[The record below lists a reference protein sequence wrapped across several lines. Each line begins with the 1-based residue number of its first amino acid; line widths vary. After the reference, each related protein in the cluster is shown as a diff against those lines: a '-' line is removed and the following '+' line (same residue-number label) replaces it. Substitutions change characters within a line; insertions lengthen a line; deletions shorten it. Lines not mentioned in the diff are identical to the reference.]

1 MHLGAR
7 PRDLRLAGGGD
18 VTGNGRVAGLTDER
32 IYEVFARKDR
42 ADRFEHVGTVTAPN
56 RELARV
62 YAWQTYDE
70 AKWFEMIV
78 APRAAFHRVN
88 RDEVPF
94 TLWPEVVS

>member
-1 MHLGAR
+1 M
-7 PRDLRLAGGGD
+7 
-18 VTGNGRVAGLTDER
+18 GRISGEKL
-32 IYEVFARKDR
+32 YEIFARQKR
-42 ADRFEHVGTVTAPN
+42 EDRFEHVGTVQAPGA
-56 RELARV
+56 ELARV